1 MTSFF
6 DWIKKFQKIAS
17 ISVAVIVLVI
27 GSGMIISSILKLYV
41 FNFESSRHFNPKF
54 NCNSE
59 INRLSNSIMGSSEE
73 SKRFREFLISNDKL
87 EDYNAPATTDGQRAE
102 IEKRWANGRHHKTS
116 SELLKEKMEECK
128 EAETK
133 NEKKRYFRNEKEN
146 IIDGFVMIFIA
157 FFLWIFSRYND
168 KK

>member
-17 ISVAVIVLVI
+17 ISMAVILLAI
-27 GSGMIISSILKLYV
+27 GSGMVISSALKLYV
-41 FNFESSRHFNPKF
+41 FNFESSRHFDPKR

-59 INRLSNSIMGSSEE
+59 IKRLGNSIMHSSEE
-73 SKRFREFLISNDKL
+73 RKRFREFLISNDKL
-87 EDYNAPATTDGQRAE
+87 EDYNAPTTTDDQRAE
-102 IEKRWANGRHHKTS
+102 IEKRWVNGRHHKTS
-116 SELLKEKMEECK
+116 SEILQEKMKECT
-128 EAETK
+128 EVETK

-146 IIDGFVMIFIA
+146 IIDGLVMVFIA
-157 FFLWIFSRYND
+157 FFLWLFGRRKD